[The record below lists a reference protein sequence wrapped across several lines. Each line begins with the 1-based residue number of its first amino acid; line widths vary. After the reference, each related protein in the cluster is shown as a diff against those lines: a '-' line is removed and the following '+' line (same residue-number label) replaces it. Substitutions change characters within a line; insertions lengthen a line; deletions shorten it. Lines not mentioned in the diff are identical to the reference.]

1 MNIDKL
7 FEQFIAPGN
16 TQATQG
22 GDQAAQE
29 ANPADGASMLQQLAT
44 GKAGTFAG
52 GLAAGG
58 LLGALV
64 GNKKMRKRAKKMA
77 GGAVGYGGSAVL
89 GALALK
95 AYQSWQADKQVTETK
110 DHSVSSVPAVPH
122 PERFDPTRN
131 NDATGQPMQIALIK
145 AMIAAAN
152 ADGHIDQEEQ
162 TKVFDAVETLALDS
176 EAKAMIFDVLRNP
189 PTVAQIASYATGL
202 EQASEIYMASRLA
215 IDPDQPSER
224 QYLRDL
230 AAAMSLPDGLVQ
242 EIELQFEPES
252 ASGTQQLGSN
262 HDSHR
267 VSERTLSP

>member
-16 TQATQG
+16 ASAT
-22 GDQAAQE
+22 
-29 ANPADGASMLQQLAT
+29 PADDQSARPAPPAEGTSMLQQLAT
-44 GKAGTFAG
+44 GKAGSFAG

-58 LLGALV
+58 LLGALA

-77 GGAVGYGGSAVL
+77 GGALGYGGSAVL

-95 AYQSWQADKQVTETK
+95 AYQNWQADKEDTGTTNP
-110 DHSVSSVPAVPH
+110 SASSVPKISQA
-122 PERFDPTRN
+122 ERFDPSVNT
-131 NDATGQPMQIALIK
+131 DATGQPMQLALIK

-162 TKVFDAVETLALDS
+162 AKVFEAVDKMGLDS

-189 PTVAQIASYATGL
+189 PSVSQIAAYAEGL

-215 IDPDQPSER
+215 IDPDQHAER

-230 AAAMSLPDGLVQ
+230 AAAMSLPDGLVH
-242 EIELQFEPES
+242 EIELQFEPEAEPGHQS
-252 ASGTQQLGSN
+252 PGSDR
-262 HDSHR
+262 HTHL
-267 VSERTLSP
+267 VSERTMAP